1 MVDETGLHNEALEAT
16 ELAGAETLVQTAGGT
31 ILDDD
36 PVVDIERGTEIG
48 RYTILERLGSGAMG
62 VVYTAYDPKLDRR
75 VALKLLRL
83 PPGEAGGEMVA
94 RLIREAQA
102 LAKLNHPNVV
112 TIHDADVLGDQV
124 YLAMELVEGTN
135 LARWLRGGQRTL
147 AEILD
152 RFLQAGRGL
161 AAAHQVGLVHRD
173 FKPDNVLLGDDGR
186 VRVADFGI
194 ARNAD
199 EDPLEGPS
207 AVARVVADLEPVS
220 QISTARLTQT
230 GAVVGTPA
238 YMAPEQHLGTRVDAR
253 CDQFSFCVALFEAV
267 FGSHPFPAKGY
278 MDLRRRVL
286 SGELAPIPPRTD
298 VPPHVRAAILRGLS
312 VIPDRRF
319 PSMEELL
326 AALDFDPQKR
336 RRRLI
341 NVGLAVGVTALLAG
355 AGVYSLTSA
364 RAACEDSERHLAGI
378 WDDEVRGVAEAA
390 FAATGRPYA
399 AKAWE
404 TSAGALDRYAAAW
417 VDVRRQAC
425 EATEVYHEQSP
436 ELLDRRMACLDG
448 HLRRLGATASLFR
461 EADSE
466 VVLRAVEAAEALP
479 PLDACSNT
487 DALLRGEAPPSGEAR
502 RDFDRFDELVA
513 RAAALE
519 IASRYTD
526 SLAIADDALALA
538 DRLGSRRA
546 EARALWAKAKA
557 DDQMGHSLAAA
568 ELLGAAAD
576 LAERAG
582 DDELRGDLWSHLGF
596 IEGLSLERHEEAE
609 HRLRHTEAI
618 YERVRA
624 SDQKRAH
631 LASRLGAVLLARGR
645 YDEALATL
653 QRALDILGEGAGD
666 QSMVRMSTLN
676 IMGSAYDLRGD
687 LDPALEHYR
696 KALAIAERQVGP
708 DHPETAKI
716 LNNIAII
723 HKGRG
728 ELEEARRHAER
739 VVTIYRRVFGEA
751 HPDFAASLA
760 NLANLQ
766 LSAGDYEGALASYDE
781 ALRALQ
787 AAEAGPGEVGRLL
800 YNLGVAYH
808 LRGRFAEAAE
818 SYARS
823 LELQTPVLGPD
834 HPEIAYPLTGLGSS
848 LVELGRFDDALPH
861 LERAL
866 AIRSRKDVP
875 PIDIGEIR
883 FALARALP
891 IGERERALELARA
904 AERDYEELGD
914 PATAAAIRAWIAAN
928 AVIDG

>member
-1 MVDETGLHNEALEAT
+1 MATLMPVAPAARAQAPAAETPRQDAAVAEEGPASDAGVLQDVPTEVVMVLPIESWGEIEEHIPRALVDRMEDGLRRGNFTVIDAAANGGPIPSGECDEACVRSTVAGTNATHLVRASVVVDGRDYNVRVELFLGETGELIAT
-16 ELAGAETLVQTAGGT
+16 SNDICEICGHEELA
-31 ILDDD
+31 D
-36 PVVDIERGTEIG
+36 
-48 RYTILERLGSGAMG
+48 
-62 VVYTAYDPKLDRR
+62 
-75 VALKLLRL
+75 
-83 PPGEAGGEMVA
+83 MV
-94 RLIREAQA
+94 
-102 LAKLNHPNVV
+102 
-112 TIHDADVLGDQV
+112 GD
-124 YLAMELVEGTN
+124 
-135 LARWLRGGQRTL
+135 
-147 AEILD
+147 
-152 RFLQAGRGL
+152 L
-161 AAAHQVGLVHRD
+161 AATLRRKLSAAVD
-173 FKPDNVLLGDDGR
+173 PPPLL
-186 VRVADFGI
+186 
-194 ARNAD
+194 
-199 EDPLEGPS
+199 
-207 AVARVVADLEPVS
+207 RVVAEPEGSLVTVDGEVVGVTPVEVTVAPGEHD
-220 QISTARLTQT
+220 IVVKKAGYVTHRARLAFLD
-230 GAVVGTPA
+230 GVVETIR
-238 YMAPEQHLGTRVDAR
+238 TD
-253 CDQFSFCVALFEAV
+253 
-267 FGSHPFPAKGY
+267 
-278 MDLRRRVL
+278 
-286 SGELAPIPPRTD
+286 LAPAPVIEEEEPPRTKK
-298 VPPHVRAAILRGLS
+298 RALPESTTRPIGW
-312 VIPDRRF
+312 
-319 PSMEELL
+319 
-326 AALDFDPQKR
+326 AALG
-336 RRRLI
+336 
-341 NVGLAVGVTALLAG
+341 VGVGVTAGGVALLVLDERPIKRECTGDNVDAMGNCKWRYNTLAG
-355 AGVYSLTSA
+355 GIAMTIVGVGA
-364 RAACEDSERHLAGI
+364 
-378 WDDEVRGVAEAA
+378 VA
-390 FAATGRPYA
+390 
-399 AKAWE
+399 
-404 TSAGALDRYAAAW
+404 
-417 VDVRRQAC
+417 
-425 EATEVYHEQSP
+425 
-436 ELLDRRMACLDG
+436 
-448 HLRRLGATASLFR
+448 
-461 EADSE
+461 
-466 VVLRAVEAAEALP
+466 
-479 PLDACSNT
+479 
-487 DALLRGEAPPSGEAR
+487 
-502 RDFDRFDELVA
+502 
-513 RAAALE
+513 
-519 IASRYTD
+519 
-526 SLAIADDALALA
+526 
-538 DRLGSRRA
+538 
-546 EARALWAKAKA
+546 
-557 DDQMGHSLAAA
+557 
-568 ELLGAAAD
+568 
-576 LAERAG
+576 
-582 DDELRGDLWSHLGF
+582 
-596 IEGLSLERHEEAE
+596 
-609 HRLRHTEAI
+609 
-618 YERVRA
+618 
-624 SDQKRAH
+624 
-631 LASRLGAVLLARGR
+631 LGAVLLARGR

-687 LDPALEHYR
+687 LAPALEHYR